1 MKVRVIAGIRE
12 VNISDP
18 LCGTWIEFV
27 SFPMVVTNYEV
38 ESPEDPEEIM
48 LHNEDDLIAWANVA
62 FEYDGYEI
70 WDAHVPLGALVRPN
84 LRTWLVGTLTRTTG
98 GILARVQELF
108 TTHTTH
114 ATQTRGGDIVRKDYP

>member
-38 ESPEDPEEIM
+38 EDPDDPEEIT
-48 LHNEDDLIAWANVA
+48 LHNEEELLAWANVA
-62 FEYDGYEI
+62 FEHDGYEL
-70 WDAHVPLGALVRPN
+70 WDTHKFPWELSLGRTCVPGVSSAPWPGIR
-84 LRTWLVGTLTRTTG
+84 VG
-98 GILARVQELF
+98 
-108 TTHTTH
+108 
-114 ATQTRGGDIVRKDYP
+114 Y